1 MSEAAGVEAVAQ
13 TVHDDYIR
21 RAYRKTGYPV
31 LAWAQ
36 RNAPDPLGAKHG
48 QDRDEL
54 VRASVPATTKA
65 QSSHVRLMAHEL
77 IAESVST
84 MPQAWQ
90 NEAAE
95 AEKKSTDELSENLDS
110 AVTAVEITR
119 QSPGWWSLAHT
130 LQIVFFVAS
139 IVGLLGIIA
148 SALVA
153 VIGSGALPA
162 WCWIVSMGLFLIG
175 VIGSFV
181 TSLMAKSARAKGAK
195 EAAAEVD
202 GRLRDAVG
210 RVAQSSYLNPV
221 KSVIGE
227 HRQAYEMLG

>member
-1 MSEAAGVEAVAQ
+1 
-13 TVHDDYIR
+13 
-21 RAYRKTGYPV
+21 
-31 LAWAQ
+31 
-36 RNAPDPLGAKHG
+36 
-48 QDRDEL
+48 
-54 VRASVPATTKA
+54 
-65 QSSHVRLMAHEL
+65 
-77 IAESVST
+77 

-210 RVAQSSYLNPV
+210 RVLKFLPQPV